1 MCDPVWPRRD
11 CPPGS
16 FFSGTSFSAETGNGG
31 TKVCAGGC
39 GGEAEQPTQSDAQD
53 GQGGGLLAGGLAGMG
68 SLLVVGLI
76 VGFVVLKK
84 RGQGERHEDESED
97 DQLEMENLNDGAEAS
112 EPF

>member
-1 MCDPVWPRRD
+1 MCDPLWPRRD

-16 FFSGTSFSAETGNGG
+16 FFSGTSFSAETGKGG

-53 GQGGGLLAGGLAGMG
+53 GGLLAGGLAGMG

-76 VGFVVLKK
+76 VGFVVLK
-84 RGQGERHEDESED
+84 RGGESEDESED